1 MPTVSFTQV
10 YVVEYQKC
18 GLLHAHILL
27 TVAPKDKP
35 ACPDDVGRL
44 ISAEI
49 LDQTTNPLGYDT
61 ITRFMIHDPC
71 VLCLTDGKCSKCHPK
86 RFCNQTAFDEHGFA
100 QCQRRRT
107 PPQAVA
113 NGQEID
119 NQWLVPYNR
128 DLCIKYDAHISVKH
142 VAVRSMMKYLYK
154 YVHKDNDRTTIVIE
168 GNTAHHEGEQP
179 QQVATYLQLSHV
191 VGFLSSA

>member
-61 ITRFMIHDPC
+61 ITRFMIHGPY
-71 VLCLTDGKCSKCHPK
+71 VSCLISRKCSKCLPK
-86 RFCNQTAFDEHGFA
+86 TFYNQTTFDEHGFA
-100 QCQRRRT
+100 QYRKRRT
-107 PPQAVA
+107 
-113 NGQEID
+113 
-119 NQWLVPYNR
+119 
-128 DLCIKYDAHISVKH
+128 S
-142 VAVRSMMKYLYK
+142 
-154 YVHKDNDRTTIVIE
+154 
-168 GNTAHHEGEQP
+168 
-179 QQVATYLQLSHV
+179 
-191 VGFLSSA
+191 